1 MRLSFRTLQ
10 RGNAGLDAP
19 RRQEDAE
26 RLERRIQARSDE
38 PTAHPKHMK
47 HPSFCH
53 HCAVSLVKQGLQKID
68 QFLTSGEPEQA
79 IYLGS

>member
-1 MRLSFRTLQ
+1 LQ
-10 RGNAGLDAP
+10 RGNAVLDAP

-26 RLERRIQARSDE
+26 RLERRFHARSDGQ
-38 PTAHPKHMK
+38 TTHPKHMK

-53 HCAVSLVKQGLQKID
+53 YSAASLAMQGLQRID
-68 QFLTSGEPEQA
+68 HFPVTGEPEQA